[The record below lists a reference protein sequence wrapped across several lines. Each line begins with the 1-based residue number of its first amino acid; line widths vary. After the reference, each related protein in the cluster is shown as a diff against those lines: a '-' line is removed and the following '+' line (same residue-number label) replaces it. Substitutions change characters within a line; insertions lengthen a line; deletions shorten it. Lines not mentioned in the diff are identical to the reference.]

1 MSLHGLTFS
10 FYLSHYILFIAS
22 CFEWPQGFGQAS
34 PQKWGQPS
42 GEEPGTKTAL
52 LHGCACAFVV
62 LCCFLSLQYGKT
74 AVEFAKA
81 FAREM
86 SVYLQHC
93 VHALGYCAATTCD
106 WGQRACSFCPNQC
119 TLAISYMCTHTHTHA
134 RTHARTCTHTHI
146 QEVVEVLEVAVN
158 KHH

>member
-1 MSLHGLTFS
+1 MGVIAWVNIQFLFVSL
-10 FYLSHYILFIAS
+10 YILFIAS

-42 GEEPGTKTAL
+42 GEEPGAKTAL
-52 LHGCACAFVV
+52 LHGCSCAFVV

-81 FAREM
+81 FARE
-86 SVYLQHC
+86 VNAYLQHC

-106 WGQRACSFCPNQC
+106 WGTVCMLF
-119 TLAISYMCTHTHTHA
+119 LAQSVHTCYLLHVHTHA
-134 RTHARTCTHTHI
+134 RTHARTHAHRRWWKCWRW
-146 QEVVEVLEVAVN
+146 Q
-158 KHH
+158 